1 MNDPG
6 TSGFLIKERRGLVRP
21 SDDRHVKRLI
31 YNMKSPILCLLL
43 CGSVL
48 AVESYPDGRPACKVR
63 LDAKDQGIVLRY
75 GDGPDKCDYL
85 GARDV
90 WVYQNKGKYYM
101 HYDGAGHKGWL
112 ACLAESPDLVHWTK
126 MGPVLDKGEAGMGDS
141 ATASY
146 GTTYFDG
153 KEWHM
158 FYVGCPNCTQPP
170 DCVPAGPYLTMKA
183 KGASATGPWTKQY
196 DVVPVALKPGSYY
209 AETASPGFVVKHGG
223 EYLQFV
229 SVAAGGKRY
238 HRHCQSHESRWI
250 MEDGPRT
257 DSSAGGA
264 TREHFHVTMNLR
276 TRHGFSSPIMLE
288 SIIPAG
294 PSSRTQFGCIGRR
307 TSTGGMQPTKRWCWI
322 GRTANGPIR
331 SSACPRCCR
340 LATSSRCSMTAVN

>member
-1 MNDPG
+1 
-6 TSGFLIKERRGLVRP
+6 
-21 SDDRHVKRLI
+21 
-31 YNMKSPILCLLL
+31 MKSPILCLLL

-90 WVYQNKGKYYM
+90 WVYENQGKYYM

-126 MGPVLDKGEAGMGDS
+126 KGPVLDKGEAGKGDS

-196 DVVPVALKPGSYY
+196 DVVPIALKPGSYY
-209 AETASPGFVVKHGG
+209 AETASPGFVVRHGG

-229 SVAAGGKRY
+229 SVAAGGKRSIGIARATNLDGSWKMDPEPMVPLAEQLENTSMY
-238 HRHCQSHESRWI
+238 YEPTNQTWFLFTNHVGINYPGGPEFTDAIWVYWTKDLNRWDATNKALVLDRENCKWSDPI
-250 MEDGPRT
+250 IGLPSVLPVGHKLAVFYDGSELKGDTCHMR
-257 DSSAGGA
+257 
-264 TREHFHVTMNLR
+264 R
-276 TRHGFSSPIMLE
+276 
-288 SIIPAG
+288 
-294 PSSRTQFGCIGRR
+294 CIG
-307 TSTGGMQPTKRWCWI
+307 
-322 GRTANGPIR
+322 
-331 SSACPRCCR
+331 
-340 LATSSRCSMTAVN
+340 LAWLELPLNPPLPKNENSRK